1 MSTSPQPSDDTA
13 LTQRL
18 TVRIDQ
24 HRLDE
29 LEALVDSG
37 SFPNQAEAVRTAI
50 DDLLEC
56 EDDG

>member
-13 LTQRL
+13 LTERL
-18 TVRIDQ
+18 TIRIDQ

-37 SFPNQAEAVRTAI
+37 AFPNRAEAVRAAI
-50 DDLLEC
+50 DELVEV